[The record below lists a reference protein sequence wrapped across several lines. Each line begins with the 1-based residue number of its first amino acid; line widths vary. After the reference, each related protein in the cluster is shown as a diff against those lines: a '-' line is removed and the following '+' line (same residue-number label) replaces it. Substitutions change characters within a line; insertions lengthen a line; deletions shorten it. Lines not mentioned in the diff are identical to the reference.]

1 MQQFIF
7 ENHHH
12 GSHQE
17 EVSLHRGCVP
27 GSKLEQTALPD
38 EFVGRV
44 DHLLVSDHIV
54 DLQHTLEALLQGN
67 RTGTESHRKILIRFN
82 FLFVTVC
89 SSLLSL

>member
-1 MQQFIF
+1 MQQLIS

-27 GSKLEQTALPD
+27 GRKLEQTALPD

-54 DLQHTLEALLQGN
+54 DFQHTLEALLQGN
-67 RTGTESHRKILIRFN
+67 RTGTESDRKNSDKI
-82 FLFVTVC
+82 
-89 SSLLSL
+89 